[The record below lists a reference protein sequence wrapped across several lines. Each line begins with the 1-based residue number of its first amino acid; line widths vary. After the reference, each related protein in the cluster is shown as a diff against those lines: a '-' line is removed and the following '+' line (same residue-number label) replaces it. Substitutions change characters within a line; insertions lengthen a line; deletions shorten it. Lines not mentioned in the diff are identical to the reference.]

1 MIQPVPAVNLSNDLT
16 RIARAMQA
24 ERTGHTPKAVT
35 VVASDNT
42 IVFTFQ
48 EALTPAE
55 KILAQTESGA
65 AKVEQYHRAL
75 FAVSCSELRK
85 EIGRLTGRRV
95 REAAAALEPAT
106 GAVVQAFASG
116 TIVHIFELEPSNGA
130 TEERVG

>member
-1 MIQPVPAVNLSNDLT
+1 MIQSVPAVNLSNDLT
-16 RIARAMQA
+16 RIALAMQA

-85 EIGRLTGRRV
+85 EICRLTGRKV

-106 GAVVQAFASG
+106 GALVHAFASG
-116 TIVHIFELEPSNGA
+116 TIVHIFELEPSGGA
-130 TEERVG
+130 IDQRVG

>member
-1 MIQPVPAVNLSNDLT
+1 MIQSVPAVNLSNDLT
-16 RIARAMQA
+16 RIALEMQA

-42 IVFTFQ
+42 IVFTYQ

-85 EIGRLTGRRV
+85 EIGRLTGRKV
-95 REAAAALEPAT
+95 REAAVALEPAT
-106 GAVVQAFASG
+106 GALVQTFASG
-116 TIVHIFELEPSNGA
+116 TIVHIFELEPSSGA
-130 TEERVG
+130 TDERVG